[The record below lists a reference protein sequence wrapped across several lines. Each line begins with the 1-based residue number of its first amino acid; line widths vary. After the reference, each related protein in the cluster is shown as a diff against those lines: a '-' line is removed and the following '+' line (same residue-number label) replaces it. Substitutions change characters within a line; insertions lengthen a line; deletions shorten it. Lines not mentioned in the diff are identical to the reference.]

1 MQFKSIGLFTSQQ
14 KLCNCHNRS
23 SSGCHWIH
31 KIYLAAAVR
40 KRLDA
45 CEPANYRHSLSALM
59 ALSPCCVCHL
69 WGFIC
74 SGGTSSV
81 LWGVTCVLW
90 GVHLCLGGRGGGAP
104 VFGGGSSV
112 FCGGI
117 HLCFVGRHLSF
128 VEGHPCF
135 EEGPPVFC
143 GCRGATPKKCSRG
156 EERARGARGGSQPC
170 QAHMESAC
178 SHGLR

>member
-90 GVHLCLGGRGGGAP
+90 GVHLCLGGEGRGGT
-104 VFGGGSSV
+104 
-112 FCGGI
+112 
-117 HLCFVGRHLSF
+117 CFWWWVIRVLWGD
-128 VEGHPCF
+128 
-135 EEGPPVFC
+135 PPVFC
-143 GCRGATPKKCSRG
+143 GASPVFC
-156 EERARGARGGSQPC
+156 GGPPVF
-170 QAHMESAC
+170 
-178 SHGLR
+178 

>member
-90 GVHLCLGGRGGGAP
+90 GVHLCLGGGGG
-104 VFGGGSSV
+104 GGT
-112 FCGGI
+112 
-117 HLCFVGRHLSF
+117 CFWWWVIRVLWGD
-128 VEGHPCF
+128 
-135 EEGPPVFC
+135 PPVFC
-143 GCRGATPKKCSRG
+143 GASPVFC
-156 EERARGARGGSQPC
+156 GGPPVF
-170 QAHMESAC
+170 
-178 SHGLR
+178 